1 MILRCSHILTTPSN
15 RSRNILGVLLSFV
28 HCAAMFYLG
37 AARPH
42 CSCLC
47 ARLSS
52 SWLLR
57 PELAASAQDLLQGE
71 LQSAVQTR
79 RDLQREYCAQ
89 CAEERR
95 GSASKLQRSAVQRRA
110 PRSFRAAAL
119 LSARMQQPSRVAV
132 IVSLVLLQA
141 IAAESCPC
149 CSALTSACV
158 R

>member
-1 MILRCSHILTTPSN
+1 MSFCPFVLYALCSHVLPRCSQATLQLP
-15 RSRNILGVLLSFV
+15 
-28 HCAAMFYLG
+28 
-37 AARPH
+37 
-42 CSCLC
+42 
-47 ARLSS
+47 
-52 SWLLR
+52 LR
-57 PELAASAQDLLQGE
+57 PLELQLAAAPRIGCQDVLQGK
-71 LQSAVQTR
+71 LQSAVQMR
-79 RDLQREYCAQ
+79 GDLQREYCAQ

-95 GSASKLQRSAVQRRA
+95 GAASKLQRSAVQRRA